1 MDLTDPSLYINRELS
16 WLAFNQRVLDQAND
30 PAHPLLERVKF
41 LAIVADNLDEF
52 YMVRV
57 ATLLKKFRAGVDGT
71 SPDGLHTEQQLR
83 AIRQRA
89 AQMLDDVATCWQELL
104 RPLLESEAIRFLEPA
119 DYTPEVKAFLAGY
132 FKTHIWPVL
141 TPLAFDPGH
150 PFPVHLE
157 PQSQLRGRR
166 ASQRAHEVRAR
177 EGARQAAAVRG
188 DSRAEEL
195 ARVGRTGRRR
205 RTRSSKTS
213 SGRTSTSCSPARRSR
228 ARTCSA
234 SSATPTW

>member
-1 MDLTDPSLYINRELS
+1 MPHKTTAPDVIEAPAAAPPPVDLTDPSLYINRELS

-71 SPDGLHTEQQLR
+71 SPDGLNTEQQLV

-104 RPLLESEAIRFLEPA
+104 RPLLESEAIRFVEPS
-119 DYTPEVKAFLAGY
+119 DYTADMKAYLASY
-132 FKTHIWPVL
+132 FKTHIWPV
-141 TPLAFDPGH
+141 
-150 PFPVHLE
+150 
-157 PQSQLRGRR
+157 
-166 ASQRAHEVRAR
+166 
-177 EGARQAAAVRG
+177 
-188 DSRAEEL
+188 
-195 ARVGRTGRRR
+195 
-205 RTRSSKTS
+205 
-213 SGRTSTSCSPARRSR
+213 
-228 ARTCSA
+228 
-234 SSATPTW
+234 